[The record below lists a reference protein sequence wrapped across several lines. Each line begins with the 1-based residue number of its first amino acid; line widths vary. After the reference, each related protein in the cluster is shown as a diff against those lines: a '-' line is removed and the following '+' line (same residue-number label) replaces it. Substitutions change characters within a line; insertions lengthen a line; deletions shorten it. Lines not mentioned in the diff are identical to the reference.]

1 MRFVDTRKMLRVREI
16 CDRTGAKVVISSSWR
31 YSGIANMRAMW
42 KARQLPGEIYDI
54 TSLHVADDYIQ
65 SQMENNPNDFDLYD
79 AMILAREMEI
89 ALWLEEHPEVTNYVI
104 LDDLDS
110 FRQHEAHLVKI
121 NPKTGITNDDAEQVI
136 TILNN

>member
-1 MRFVDTRKMLRVREI
+1 M
-16 CDRTGAKVVISSSWR
+16 C
-31 YSGIANMRAMW
+31 AMW

-89 ALWLEEHPEVTNYVI
+89 ALWLEEHPEVTSYVI
-104 LDDLDS
+104 LDDQS
-110 FRQHEAHLVKI
+110 TFRQLKEHFVQI
-121 NPKTGITNDDAEQVI
+121 NPKSGITNEDAERVI

>member
-1 MRFVDTRKMLRVREI
+1 
-16 CDRTGAKVVISSSWR
+16 
-31 YSGIANMRAMW
+31 
-42 KARQLPGEIYDI
+42 
-54 TSLHVADDYIQ
+54 
-65 SQMENNPNDFDLYD
+65 MENNPNDFDLYD

-121 NPKTGITNDDAEQVI
+121 NPKTGITPADAEQVI
-136 TILNN
+136 TILNSK

>member
-1 MRFVDTRKMLRVREI
+1 
-16 CDRTGAKVVISSSWR
+16 
-31 YSGIANMRAMW
+31 
-42 KARQLPGEIYDI
+42 
-54 TSLHVADDYIQ
+54 
-65 SQMENNPNDFDLYD
+65 MENNLNDFDLYD
-79 AMILAREMEI
+79 AMTLAREMEI